1 VDHQLSEEDRIRVQ
15 MQVDHFVTVLELRY
29 GISANEATDLLRWAR
44 SQRERNAKL
53 AHAGAISLIGMIVT
67 ALALSVVEGV
77 KHWLRVGE

>member
-1 VDHQLSEEDRIRVQ
+1 MDHQLSEEDRIRVQ